1 MSLGEQLDQ
10 DLRVAMKARDEV
22 RVGALRLLKT
32 DLRNLEVARTDRGKE
47 SSPNP
52 DFGKPVTDE
61 DVYRLI
67 RKRLQ
72 MFRES
77 ADMFQQAGRLESA
90 RHEEAEA
97 AILGAY
103 LPRQLSREEIAAHVQ
118 ELVARNGK
126 NFNLVIKQAMADL
139 RDRADGKLI
148 NQVVR
153 EQTG

>member
-1 MSLGEQLDQ
+1 MSLAEQLNQ
-10 DLRVAMKARDEV
+10 DLLASMKARDEV
-22 RVGALRLLKT
+22 RTGALRLLKT

-52 DFGKPVTDE
+52 DFGKPITDE

-72 MFRES
+72 MFQES
-77 ADMFQQAGRLESA
+77 ADMFHKAGRAESA
-90 RHEEAEA
+90 SREEAEA
-97 AILGAY
+97 AILSAY

-118 ELVARNGK
+118 GLVAQHGK
-126 NFNLVIKQAMADL
+126 NFNPVIRQAMADL
-139 RDRADGKLI
+139 RDKADGKLI

-153 EQTG
+153 EQTS